1 MTVAADGG
9 LDSTNPH
16 IGDIR
21 GSIRNLHEPHEDE
34 VAFMTE
40 LRTLLTGITFGEQPR
55 WHEDRLWFSDWGT
68 QQVIALDLE
77 GNREVILGAP
87 SFPCC
92 VDWLPDGRLLLVSA
106 RDGLLLRREPDGS
119 LVTHADLTGVSDPP
133 PGNELVVD
141 GRGNAYINGPGFDL
155 MAGAE
160 FAPGGIALVTPRGSA
175 RQVADD
181 IAFPNGMLVTPD
193 DSTLIVA
200 DSYEKSLI
208 AFAIA
213 DDGGLRNRRVWANL
227 GDGVPDG
234 ICIDAENAVWY
245 GDVPNKRCVR
255 VREGGEVLQ
264 TIELDRGCFACA
276 LGGADRRTLFMMAT
290 EWNGPENMLTGPRTG
305 QVLIAD
311 APAPGA
317 GWP

>member
-1 MTVAADGG
+1 MGG
-9 LDSTNPH
+9 
-16 IGDIR
+16 I
-21 GSIRNLHEPHEDE
+21 
-34 VAFMTE
+34 A
-40 LRTLLTGITFGEQPR
+40 FGEQPR
-55 WHEDRLWFSDWGT
+55 WHEGRLWFSDWGPAE
-68 QQVIALDLE
+68 VVAVDLE
-77 GNREVILGAP
+77 GNSEVILQAP

-92 VDWLPDGRLLLVSA
+92 VDWLPDGRLLLVSP
-106 RDGLLLRREPDGS
+106 REGLLLRREPDGS

-141 GRGNAYINGPGFDL
+141 GRGNAYVNGPGFDM

-160 FAPGGIALVTPRGSA
+160 FAPGVVALATPDGSA

-200 DSYEKSLI
+200 ESYAKRLTAFDIASDGSLS
-208 AFAIA
+208 
-213 DDGGLRNRRVWANL
+213 NRRVWADL

-234 ICIDAENAVWY
+234 ICLDVENAVWY

-255 VREGGEVLQ
+255 VREGGEMLQ

-276 LGGADRRTLFMMAT
+276 LGGPERRTLFMVANEWSGPTNMAD
-290 EWNGPENMLTGPRTG
+290 GLRKG
-305 QVLIAD
+305 QVVTAQVS
-311 APAPGA
+311 APGV
-317 GWP
+317 G